1 MAERGRRRRLMG
13 EINVVPYIDVMLVLL
28 IIFMTTAPLLT
39 QGVKVDLPRASAAP
53 IDEEF
58 LAKHEPLIVTV
69 DRSGRLYMNMGKNP
83 DQPTTES
90 IIAIR
95 VSAVLRRDDTTPV
108 LVRADTRVP
117 YGSVMHAMVLLQGA
131 GADKVGLLTDPENPA
146 GKQHRSPQATVHPG
160 Q

>member
-1 MAERGRRRRLMG
+1 MAQLGRRRRLMG

-28 IIFMTTAPLLT
+28 IVFMITAPLLT

-69 DRSGRLYMNMGKNP
+69 DRAGRLYMNMGKNP
-83 DQPTTES
+83 DQPTSEAT
-90 IIAIR
+90 IATR
-95 VSAVLRRDDTTPV
+95 VGAVLRRDEKTPV

-117 YGSVMHAMVLLQGA
+117 YGNVMHTMVLLQGA
-131 GADKVGLLTDPENPA
+131 GAEKVGLLTDPEIPT
-146 GKQHRSPQATVHPG
+146 GKQHQPPK
-160 Q
+160 